1 MVEEIDAK
9 VAVAR
14 LAGENPPVL
23 LDVREDQE
31 LAIVSIEAARHIPMG
46 DVASRLSELD
56 TDAAIIC
63 LCHHGR
69 RSAQVAGFLVQQ
81 GFTKVANLSGGIDA
95 WAAVV
100 DESMARY

>member
-9 VAVAR
+9 VAAVR

-31 LAIVSIEAARHIPMG
+31 LAIVAIDGAQHIPMG
-46 DVASRLSELD
+46 DIPSRLTELD
-56 TDAAIIC
+56 PDASIIC
-63 LCHHGR
+63 LCHHGM

-81 GFTKVANLSGGIDA
+81 GFSKVANLSGGIDA

-100 DESMARY
+100 DESMPRY

>member
-9 VAVAR
+9 VAAVR
-14 LAGENPPVL
+14 LAGETPPVL

-31 LAIVSIEAARHIPMG
+31 LAIVAIDGAQHIPMG
-46 DVASRLSELD
+46 DIPSRLTELD
-56 TDAAIIC
+56 PDASIIC
-63 LCHHGR
+63 LCHHGM

-100 DESMARY
+100 DESMPRY